1 MSTAFTSYLV
11 LALPLRPPLT
21 CHSPLPLKTCSLI
34 MIVTYIYMCVF
45 ELIHCCVHVFRGE
58 HLGLDNLA
66 ERQTHERLFSILILN
81 IKNQILTH
89 EPFGGGTQIISK
101 PQRYKI
107 VGNLRSHLS
116 SAPDNIPPC
125 LSFFSTR
132 VPGAPQ

>member
-1 MSTAFTSYLV
+1 
-11 LALPLRPPLT
+11 
-21 CHSPLPLKTCSLI
+21 
-34 MIVTYIYMCVF
+34 MCVC
-45 ELIHCCVHVFRGE
+45 LFRAD

-125 LSFFSTR
+125 LSFFSKVMGEAYKLYGRMQRHLSRKSPIYHSRDGGTWVLINEAR
-132 VPGAPQ
+132 